1 MRRPYACSFQLLTS
15 LFLAATLLLSVAA
28 PVRAQSSDIIVT
40 IDEVDLA
47 TFPTVHMRVG
57 VRSRNGVPI
66 AELEPQHFEIIE
78 DGATALPA
86 TTVAVESNPA
96 SQVSL
101 AIVIDTYRTLSG
113 APIEAAQKAS
123 NDLLNDLLDES
134 GDRDRAA
141 FVAVHTGVST
151 DPQVLDEQYEVA
163 FTNDRNRLL
172 NVINFLHER
181 METSASGTP
190 LYDAVIKAVRLA
202 AATEPVGHRAL
213 IVMTDGED
221 RESISTDND
230 VIQTATNERT
240 PVFTVGLSNSR
251 LNEQFLRRLADQTGG
266 MYQAAQTPDDFS
278 PLFANVLTMLRTQY
292 VLTYETGLPDDGQP
306 HSLLLHV
313 RTPTDLE
320 GFHEQRVQMPGA
332 AAQEVEQPAEPL
344 QETPSPPA
352 ATPAPTATPEED
364 FLASVQ
370 DLVQEN
376 MLLAILGVGAVG
388 LALLILVAIIILVVR
403 RRRAGAG
410 EEELDMPPLPEAP
423 GYEPSYVPPF
433 GGGQSEYEVPTG
445 RAQASPQPPPSGP
458 SGPSP
463 TIPSVGGPSP
473 STRPSYPPAG
483 PPTPP
488 PPLAEPP
495 PQAPAQQPPGGTRI
509 MDRKPKLSKV
519 GLLVDAE
526 RPERRFDV
534 DRPSM
539 TIGRGQDSDV
549 MIEHPTVS
557 RQHAAIKL
565 EGDQFRLYD
574 LGSSNGTFVG
584 EQRVREPVI
593 LDDGDRVRFGAV
605 EFVFKVVS
613 LGQ

>member
-1 MRRPYACSFQLLTS
+1 
-15 LFLAATLLLSVAA
+15 V
-28 PVRAQSSDIIVT
+28 AQSSDIIVT

-47 TFPTVHMRVG
+47 AFPTVHMRVG

-66 AELEPQHFEIIE
+66 ADLETQHFEIIE
-78 DGATALPA
+78 DGANALPPA
-86 TTVAVESNPA
+86 TVAVESNPA
-96 SQVSL
+96 AQVSL

-113 APIEAAQKAS
+113 PPIEAAQKAT
-123 NDLLNDLLDES
+123 NDLLSDLLDE
-134 GDRDRAA
+134 GADRDRAA
-141 FVAVHTGVST
+141 FVAVHSGVST

-181 METSASGTP
+181 METSAPGTP

-221 RESISTDND
+221 RESINTDND

-251 LNEQFLRRLADQTGG
+251 LNDQFLRRLADQTGG
-266 MYQAAQTPDDFS
+266 MYQAAETPDDLS

-320 GFHEQRVQMPGA
+320 GFHEQRVQMPGQVV
-332 AAQEVEQPAEPL
+332 QEVEQPAEPQ

-352 ATPAPTATPEED
+352 ATPVPTATPEAD
-364 FLASVQ
+364 FLTSVQ

-388 LALLILVAIIILVVR
+388 LLLLILVVIIVLIVR

-410 EEELDMPPLPEAP
+410 EADLDMPPLPEAP
-423 GYEPSYVPPF
+423 GYQPSYGPPF
-433 GGGQSEYEVPTG
+433 EGGQAEYEVPTG
-445 RAQASPQPPPSGP
+445 RTPVGPQQQPGP

-463 TIPSVGGPSP
+463 TVPSVAGPSP

-483 PPTPP
+483 RPTPP
-488 PPLAEPP
+488 PPIAEPLP
-495 PQAPAQQPPGGTRI
+495 QPPAPQPVSGTRI
-509 MDRKPKLSKV
+509 MDRRPKLSKV
-519 GLLVDAE
+519 GLLVDAT
-526 RPERRFDV
+526 RPNQRFDINK
-534 DRPSM
+534 PSVVV
-539 TIGRGQDSDV
+539 GRAQGSDV
-549 MIEHPTVS
+549 VIDHPTVS
-557 RQHAAIKL
+557 RQHATIKL
-565 EGDQFRLYD
+565 EDDQFRLYD

-584 EQRVREPVI
+584 EQRVREPI
-593 LDDGDRVRFGAV
+593 TLDDGDRVRFGAV